1 MGKRE
6 TQIYKC
12 KHEWCEEYKTTISWS
27 SLTRKYQKHYHYYF
41 NEYGEKT
48 YFCSNSNECVVIS
61 NSEKWRDITFPSE
74 ERLLYHIQTE
84 HKKNPS
90 QKKEEK
96 KQKRKIEKGLIK
108 SNAELRKENAELKK
122 INKLNH
128 NGDKLIE
135 KSKEDSDDT
144 NKYFCNVKGCCP
156 EGFSKI
162 KNLNSHIRRIHESDR
177 YFCPVRGC
185 YNSGIPPGHPG
196 PFPGHK

>member
-48 YFCSNSNECVVIS
+48 YFCSNSNECVEIS

-74 ERLLYHIQTE
+74 ERLLYHMQTE

-90 QKKEEK
+90 QKKKEK
-96 KQKRKIEKGLIK
+96 KQKRKIQKELIEKNL
-108 SNAELRKENAELKK
+108 ELRKENPELRK
-122 INKLNH
+122 INNELNDS
-128 NGDKLIE
+128 GK
-135 KSKEDSDDT
+135 KSKKASDDK
-144 NKYFCNVKGCCP
+144 NKCFCNV
-156 EGFSKI
+156 
-162 KNLNSHIRRIHESDR
+162 
-177 YFCPVRGC
+177 RGC
-185 YNSGIPPGHPG
+185 RSEG
-196 PFPGHK
+196 